1 MRAIVIP
8 EGVPFVP
15 FESSIPEGLATA
27 TQLSK
32 RYGVTPQTFANWEG
46 LRDDFP
52 QPVAYQ
58 LTRLKKSAR
67 PLWNVAECDEWVL
80 VFRAERIALLPSVP
94 EKETERVSS

>member
-32 RYGVTPQTFANWEG
+32 RYGTTAQTFANWEE
-46 LRDDFP
+46 RHDNFP
-52 QPVAYQ
+52 DPAAYQ
-58 LTRLKKSAR
+58 LTRLKRSAR

-80 VFRAERIALLPSVP
+80 RFRAERIALLPSVP
-94 EKETERVSS
+94 ETETERVSS